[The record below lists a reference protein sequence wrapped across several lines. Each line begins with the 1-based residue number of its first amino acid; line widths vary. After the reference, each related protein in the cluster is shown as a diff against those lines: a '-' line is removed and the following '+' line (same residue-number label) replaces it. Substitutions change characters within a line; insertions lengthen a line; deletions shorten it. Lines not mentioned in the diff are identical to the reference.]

1 MLTLN
6 PKTNLC
12 LNNVIRKKVQ
22 KTRIYKNWLPKS
34 ETETHPKAGQ
44 VRQKKKNT
52 KKAAQI
58 QQLWYPD
65 PLSHP
70 DFTPARTPPKPL
82 LLLKFVGEM
91 KKEFKFTMGICVR
104 FHKT

>member
-22 KTRIYKNWLPKS
+22 KTRMYKNWLPKS

-44 VRQKKKNT
+44 VRQKNTQKKQPKSNSFDT
-52 KKAAQI
+52 QI
-58 QQLWYPD
+58 PYHTLTSPRQEHHQNPYY
-65 PLSHP
+65 
-70 DFTPARTPPKPL
+70 
-82 LLLKFVGEM
+82 
-91 KKEFKFTMGICVR
+91 C
-104 FHKT
+104 